1 MKTPELLKRRA
12 VKDFAQLDVCHQLL
26 TVSQWLAYMDTTMRT
41 GIRTPEDA
49 LKLYRAWL
57 GNKILLTD
65 SGEPVGAA
73 NRVSVLGYDP
83 MTKH

>member
-12 VKDFAQLDVCHQLL
+12 VKKFSQMDVCHQLF
-26 TVSQWLAYMDTTMRT
+26 TVAHWLAYMDITMQS

-57 GNKILLTD
+57 DNRILLTD
-65 SGEPVGAA
+65 AGEPVGAA
-73 NRVSVLGYDP
+73 NRISILGYDP